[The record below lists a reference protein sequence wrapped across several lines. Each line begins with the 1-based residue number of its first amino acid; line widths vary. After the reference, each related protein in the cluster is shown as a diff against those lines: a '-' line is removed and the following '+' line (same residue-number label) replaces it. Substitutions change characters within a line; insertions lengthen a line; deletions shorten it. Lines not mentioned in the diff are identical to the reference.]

1 CVWFGRRRGDG
12 IGGCG
17 ADRAAGRARRLWRG
31 ASCAQDTAGQGDGT
45 AERNRRAVQY
55 RGWRAQACGDRRGC
69 RRSRRRGDRSGRL
82 IVGRRLTWEGGGATS
97 RQRLFREDIMAIVN
111 SLLLAAHLAGLA
123 MIVGA
128 TLVLWRAGGVLA
140 RGEASPGMTRL
151 GKRVIALGDIG
162 LGLNWISG
170 PVMIF
175 TKYGGFGAFVGLGPW
190 F

>member
-1 CVWFGRRRGDG
+1 MG
-12 IGGCG
+12 
-17 ADRAAGRARRLWRG
+17 
-31 ASCAQDTAGQGDGT
+31 
-45 AERNRRAVQY
+45 
-55 RGWRAQACGDRRGC
+55 
-69 RRSRRRGDRSGRL
+69 
-82 IVGRRLTWEGGGATS
+82 
-97 RQRLFREDIMAIVN
+97 IVN

-140 RGEASPGMTRL
+140 RGEGGPGLTRL
-151 GKRVIALGDIG
+151 GERVIVLGDIG

-190 F
+190 FWLKLAFVVALSGMLGAAGGNFRRARADQTNAGGRIERIGGIAALCALGVIVSAAFTFG